1 MIRNVVYV
9 LCAGALLSLWMIGCQ
24 KSSPT
29 GPDNSS
35 VVSQGD
41 QQTIAAMIA
50 QDALLTGDATTLE
63 DGTASNSPSLA
74 KVDTAI
80 TPVAWGR
87 HFTSWSGDKTY
98 SQIDDSTVIV
108 NITDTL
114 KGKLWIWSRG
124 SGISGGSAVQK
135 PITMTTTRNVK
146 FVKVLGR
153 DSTRWTEKFVSAM
166 QGNTVSGVDTISI
179 TDLTFFIG
187 NDTIDITNAS
197 IPDNYYL
204 QMGHLG
210 RFGLHEL
217 MHDISRRF
225 TVQATV
231 VSNSPDSDVVV
242 LYHPNSMAMRIRE
255 RMLQVSVTPNGD
267 GTYTHI
273 YKRNWIGDYPGRH
286 TITVSAL
293 SKNSLFDSQAP
304 VTSQEWGIPYIV
316 Q

>member
-1 MIRNVVYV
+1 MQQKIVFA
-9 LCAGALLSLWMIGCQ
+9 LCAGIVCSLWVTGCE

-29 GPDNSS
+29 GPATNSS
-35 VVSQGD
+35 VSQSD
-41 QQTIAAMIA
+41 QQSLTSLIT
-50 QDALLTGDATTLE
+50 QDALLTSDATTLD
-63 DGTASNSPSLA
+63 DGSASNSSSLA

-80 TPVAWGR
+80 SPLAWGR

-98 SQIDDSTVIV
+98 TQLDDSTVIAT
-108 NITDTL
+108 ITNTL
-114 KGKLWIWSRG
+114 TGKLWIWAT
-124 SGISGGSAVQK
+124 GGVVQK

-146 FVKVLGR
+146 FVKEMGK

-166 QGNTVSGVDTISI
+166 QGNTTSGVDTISI
-179 TDLTFFIG
+179 TDLTFFVG
-187 NDTIDITNAS
+187 GDTIDITSPAY
-197 IPDNYYL
+197 NYYL
-204 QMGHLG
+204 QMGRVG

-217 MHDISRRF
+217 IRDITRKF

-231 VSNSPDSDVVV
+231 LSNSPDSDVVV
-242 LYHPNSMAMRIRE
+242 LYHPNNAAMRIRE
-255 RMLQVSVTPNGD
+255 RMLHVSVTSNGD
-267 GTYTHI
+267 GTYTHV

-293 SKNSLFDSQAP
+293 SKKSLFDNQAA